1 MKSDIRKAL
10 VFLILMTILT
20 GFIYPVLTTGIARII
35 LPEKASGSLIRNNGK
50 ILGSE
55 LLGQR
60 FDSSI
65 YFWPRPSASNYETVP
80 SGASNLGPTSMILK
94 NAVHNR
100 ILSFASGNQVS
111 DTLEIPPDML
121 FASASGLDPDISPA
135 SALLQVNR
143 ISKARNFDRE
153 NTDKLYNLVNE
164 LTEKPQFMIFGTKRV
179 NVLKLNIELDKR
191 FVSDNGK

>member
-100 ILSFASGNQVS
+100 ILSFASGNLVS

-135 SALLQVNR
+135 SALLQVKR

-153 NTDKLYNLVNE
+153 NTDKLYDLVNE